1 MSIAETKLITEQEVK
16 NYTDLPNNLKTSNL
30 SFSITV
36 AQDLYI
42 RSAIGEDLYSELLDQ
57 TQNDTLTALNLTLLN
72 GDNRLFR
79 GIKFALAWW
88 VAYEVYPYL
97 HTKVTP
103 TGIQTKSTDEAISAD
118 SRDVEM
124 RRNIAKKKAEYYL
137 DQLIKYLCD
146 KDTDYPLFRDNSLD
160 NTTML
165 YDGYGQSGIVLD
177 DEDYYE
183 EWERKKRLTR
193 EDLD

>member
-1 MSIAETKLITEQEVK
+1 LITEQEVK

-42 RSAIGEDLYSELLDQ
+42 RSALGEDLYSELLDQ
-57 TQNDTLTALNLTLLN
+57 VQNDTLTALNLTLLN

-88 VAYEVYPYL
+88 VAYEIYPYL

-103 TGIQTKSTDEAISAD
+103 TGIQTKSTDEAII
-118 SRDVEM
+118 R
-124 RRNIAKKKAEYYL
+124 
-137 DQLIKYLCD
+137 
-146 KDTDYPLFRDNSLD
+146 
-160 NTTML
+160 
-165 YDGYGQSGIVLD
+165 
-177 DEDYYE
+177 
-183 EWERKKRLTR
+183 
-193 EDLD
+193 